1 MNHVKSLVFIFIY
14 PIISFYVL
22 ISFIV
27 SELLTNANI
36 VDSLSFSSAFLF
48 FIFLNNNNNLLKQ
61 VSIFVVP
68 ISSWSHMCLSY

>member
-48 FIFLNNNNNLLKQ
+48 FIFYFFK
-61 VSIFVVP
+61 
-68 ISSWSHMCLSY
+68 